1 MMEVIIIFNLI
12 KKIKN
17 KICEFCH
24 VNGGYLQQER
34 TKTMTN
40 TNLLDKF
47 KWNREYII
55 SHKLDDEV
63 VEEAFKDEAP
73 EIKQVADEVFVEHP
87 RYKGYYVSQ
96 YGRVISLKCLKPKLL
111 SANLGGAGTRQY
123 YYYGLMRPDKSKP
136 DTKSGNRLVADVFCP
151 NFWQDKSYKFDA
163 HHINKIKTDNTWT
176 NLVLIPVPLHKA
188 LDRIKKI
195 VLLQDG
201 IIEYSNPLDLV
212 YDTGLTLEDI
222 ILTDRKKKPL
232 KSDGK
237 YSIFN
242 VKGHLIGY
250 QYYPKKKQKK
260 EK

>member
-1 MMEVIIIFNLI
+1 MEVTIIFNLI

-17 KICEFCH
+17 KICKFCH
-24 VNGGYLQQER
+24 VQKRYLQER
-34 TKTMTN
+34 NKTM

-47 KWNREYII
+47 KWNKEYIL
-55 SHKLDDEV
+55 SHKLDEEV
-63 VEEAFKDEAP
+63 VQEAINNKLEDEGLNI
-73 EIKQVADEVFVEHP
+73 ELEADEVFIEHP

-151 NFWQDKSYKFDA
+151 NFWMDKSYKFDA

-222 ILTDRKKKPL
+222 ILADGKKKPL

-237 YSIFN
+237 YSVFN
-242 VKGHLIGY
+242 VKGNLIGY
-250 QYYPKKKQKK
+250 QYYPKKK